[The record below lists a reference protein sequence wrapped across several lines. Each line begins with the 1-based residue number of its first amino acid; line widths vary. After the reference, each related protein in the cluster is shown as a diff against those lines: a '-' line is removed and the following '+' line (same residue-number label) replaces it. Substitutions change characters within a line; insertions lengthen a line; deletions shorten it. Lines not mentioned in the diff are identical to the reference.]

1 MGAEVQLDM
10 FSNLTPEDLMRAEI
24 AVLKESQGAVRRKT
38 FAMIGDLTKMVL
50 EMQKQVDAL
59 NVKVGITDARNRN
72 DGADRASRAIPINSG

>member
-1 MGAEVQLDM
+1 MDM

-50 EMQKQVDAL
+50 EMQKQVDA
-59 NVKVGITDARNRN
+59 
-72 DGADRASRAIPINSG
+72 